1 MKINGNHLGVAAP
14 TRVRRKR
21 VGGVFPPWYAEVPPD
36 TVDIAL
42 KPRINRYQRG
52 SLKFHNFG
60 NTQRKL
66 SERLALFREA
76 MGEIEPGLAPT
87 RDELMEGLQEVMR
100 TRHELLFGHEDQAI
114 QESTNPGASAG
125 ESSDVTALPSSAS
138 EEEALSEAV
147 SDVESDVESDDEEP
161 YEGTPTQWLI
171 DRITSMGGDAE
182 PSPEPSPA

>member
-1 MKINGNHLGVAAP
+1 MKINGNQLGVVAP

-42 KPRINRYQRG
+42 QPRINRYQRG

-100 TRHELLFGHEDQAI
+100 TRHELLFGHEDDPT
-114 QESTNPGASAG
+114 QELPNSSASAG
-125 ESSDVTALPSSAS
+125 EQSDVTALPSSTS
-138 EEEALSEAV
+138 EGEAQSEVV
-147 SDVESDVESDDEEP
+147 SDTEDSDEEP

-171 DRITSMGGDAE
+171 DRIKSMGGDAE
-182 PSPEPSPA
+182 PT